1 MKRHVSLFSV
11 LMLICAAI
19 APCSAYAEGAKQA
32 KYVMLFIGDGMAMAQ
47 RYAAELSLSDG
58 AIDMNRPKLLM
69 NTFPVQGLD
78 TTFDLT
84 SIIPDSSSTGTAIAS
99 GNKTASAV
107 LGTDPTGEIKYKTI
121 AETAKEKGWKVGVLS
136 TVSLDHATPAAFYA
150 HQKSRNS
157 MYEISMELANS
168 GFDFFGG
175 GQLKSPT
182 SKEEGKPNALE
193 TAKANGYTIA
203 MGRAELEALK
213 PGVGKV
219 IAMNDLVDSEAAMY
233 YTIDQPAGYVTI
245 AEYTAKAIELL
256 DNPDGFFMMA
266 EAGGKVD
273 WACHANDAASAIQD
287 VIALDKAVAEAMKF
301 YEKHPDETLIVVTGD
316 HETGGLS
323 LGYAGTKYSS
333 YISKIKNQKMSYLGF
348 NAKLEEFK
356 KANPSAKF
364 EDVLPLIKEA
374 FGLYVLSAEEKTTLQ
389 AAIDAGKAK
398 DAADDVKKA
407 AKDAENTLKYGL
419 ALTDADLAI
428 LQEAFNVSM
437 LAKDARPADDA
448 AYVQYGGYEPLTVKL
463 TTILAEKSGI
473 GWSTYSHT
481 GGIQQVS
488 AIGVGSELFN
498 GYYDQTDIY
507 RKMMTAAGFELKT
520 ANAE

>member
-1 MKRHVSLFSV
+1 MKRYVSFLSALLV
-11 LMLICAAI
+11 ICIAI
-19 APCSAYAEGAKQA
+19 APFSAYAEGAKKA
-32 KYVMLFIGDGMAMAQ
+32 KYVMLFINDGTAMAQ

-58 AIDMNRPKLLM
+58 AIDMNRPKLLT
-69 NTFPVQGLD
+69 NTFPAQGLD

-84 SIIPDSSSTGTAIAS
+84 SNIPDSSSTGTAIAT
-99 GNKTASAV
+99 GFKTESAV
-107 LGTDPTGEIKYKTI
+107 LGTDPTGEIKYKSI

-136 TVSLDHATPAAFYA
+136 TVSLDHATPATYYA

-157 MYEISMELANS
+157 MYEICMELANS

-175 GQLKSPT
+175 GQMKSPT
-182 SKEEGKPNALE
+182 SKEEGKPSALE

-219 IAMNDLVDSEAAMY
+219 IAMNDLVDADAAMY
-233 YTIDQPAGYVTI
+233 YAIDQPAGYVTI
-245 AEYTAKAIELL
+245 AEYTAKAIEML
-256 DNPDGFFMMA
+256 DNPDGFFMFV
-266 EAGGKVD
+266 ESGGKVD
-273 WACHANDAASAIQD
+273 WACHANDIASVIQD
-287 VIALDKAVAEAMKF
+287 VIASEAAVAEAMKF

-333 YISKIKNQKMSYLGF
+333 YISKLKNQKMSYLGF

-374 FGLYVLSAEEKTTLQ
+374 FGLYTLSAEEKATLQ

-407 AKDAENTLKYGL
+407 GKDAENTLKYGMV
-419 ALTDADLAI
+419 LTDADLAI

-437 LAKDARPADDA
+437 LAKDARPADDD

-463 TTILAEKSGI
+463 TTIIGKKAGF

-481 GGIQQVS
+481 AGIQQVS

-507 RKMMTAAGFELKT
+507 KKMMTAAGFEINT
-520 ANAE
+520 AQAK